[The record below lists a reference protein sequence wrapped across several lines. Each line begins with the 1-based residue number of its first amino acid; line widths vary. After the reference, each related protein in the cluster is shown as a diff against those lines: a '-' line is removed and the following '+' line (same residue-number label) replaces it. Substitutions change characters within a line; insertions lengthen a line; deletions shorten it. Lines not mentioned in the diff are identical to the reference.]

1 MYHYIECGLDNV
13 WLINGYTVR
22 EIEGYGEVV
31 SFDDL
36 CGLHKTIGISLTKKN
51 YLSGDE
57 FRFLRKECEL
67 SQAKLAH
74 SLGVKEQTVS
84 LWERG
89 MGIPKYAVKAIKG
102 LYLEHVD
109 ENPTFESIYNA
120 PEIEV
125 DVETKDG
132 QLQFEERDGSWMM
145 PMAA

>member
-1 MYHYIECGLDNV
+1 MYHYIECGLENV

-22 EIEGYGEVV
+22 EIDGYGQVV

-74 SLGVKEQTVS
+74 SLGVQEQTVS

-89 MGIPKYAVKAIKG
+89 TGIPKYAIKAIKG
-102 LYLEHVD
+102 LYLEYVD
-109 ENPTFESIYNA
+109 EHPTFESIYKS
-120 PEIEV
+120 PEIET

-132 QLQFEERDGSWMM
+132 MLQFEERDGHWML